1 VRGKMGKLWLLAAAC
16 AIAAVVAGA
25 SFAAHRVVGAA
36 HASTTMVFGT
46 EADPALLDPS
56 LVSDGPS
63 IRVADQIFDSLVA
76 EKPGGTAIVP
86 GLATTWSVSKNGL
99 SWTFNLRK
107 GVRFSDGTTLD
118 ANAVCFNFNRWFSFP
133 APLQSDAL
141 SYYWNTVF
149 GGFRNPAPGGAGPDK
164 SLYKGCK
171 ARSKYSASLLLTRP
185 SSSFLAAMATP
196 MFGIA
201 SPTALKKYNADAG
214 TVDATG
220 VFHPTG
226 SFATQ
231 HPVGSGP
238 FMFKSWTVG
247 SKLELVPNPYYW
259 GPKPKLKRL
268 IFVPIGDTAARLQ
281 AFQSGELQG
290 FDGVN
295 PADFGTISG
304 NSKYKLM
311 KRAPFSVGYIGI
323 NQSIPPM
330 NNPLVRQALAYAVDR
345 KTVATNF
352 YGGTGT
358 PANQFLPP
366 ALFGFAKK
374 GVPNYSYNP
383 TKAKQLLQ
391 QAGLTLPVKIDFWY
405 PTNVSRPYM
414 PDPARNFQAFAAS
427 LNNSGFQVVAHS
439 APWRPDYRAGVQ
451 AGKDQ
456 LFLFGWI
463 ADFGDPA
470 DFLNV
475 HFGRQT
481 AQFGFNNPSLFA
493 LLAKADAETD
503 YEKRIALYQQASVA
517 VMKFVPVV
525 PYVWASSAVAVD
537 ANVKGYV
544 PGPIG
549 PVNEPFANISIGG

>member
-1 VRGKMGKLWLLAAAC
+1 MG
-16 AIAAVVAGA
+16 
-25 SFAAHRVVGAA
+25 GAA

-86 GLATTWSVSKNGL
+86 GLATTWNVSKNGL
-99 SWTFNLRK
+99 AWTFNLRK

-149 GGFRNPAPGGAGPDK
+149 GGFRKPAPGGAGPDK

-171 ARSKYSASLLLTRP
+171 ARGKYSVSLLLTRP

-201 SPTALKKYNADAG
+201 SPTALKKYDADSG

-295 PADFGTISG
+295 PADFGTISS
-304 NSKYKLM
+304 NSKYRLM

-330 NNPLVRQALAYAVDR
+330 NNPLVRQALAYAIDR

-352 YGGTGT
+352 YGGTGA

-383 TKAKQLLQ
+383 TKSKQLLQ
-391 QAGLTLPVKIDFWY
+391 QAGLTLPVKVDFWY
-405 PTNVSRPYM
+405 PTSVSRPYM

-427 LNNSGFQVVAHS
+427 MNGAGFDVQAHS

-463 ADFGDPA
+463 ADWGDPSN
-470 DFLNV
+470 FLNV
-475 HFGRQT
+475 HFGSKT
-481 AQFGFNNPSLFA
+481 AQFGFDNPALFA
-493 LLAKADAETD
+493 ELAKADAEPN
-503 YEKRIALYQQASVA
+503 YEKRVALYQQASIN
-517 VMKFVPVV
+517 VMKFLPVI
-525 PYVWASSAVAVD
+525 PYVWAGSAVAFD
-537 ANVKGYV
+537 ANVKGFV
-544 PGPIG
+544 PAPTGT
-549 PVNEPFANISIGG
+549 VNERFSNVSIGG

>member
-1 VRGKMGKLWLLAAAC
+1 MKGMMGKLWLLVAAC
-16 AIAAVVAGA
+16 AIAAGVAGA
-25 SFAAHRVVGAA
+25 SFAAHRAGGSAD
-36 HASTTMVFGT
+36 ASTTLVFGT

-63 IRVADQIFDSLVA
+63 LRATDQIFNSLVGF
-76 EKPGGTAIVP
+76 KLGGTTIVP
-86 GLATTWSVSKNGL
+86 ELATSWATSKNGL
-99 SWTFNLRK
+99 AWTFQLRK
-107 GVRFSDGTTLD
+107 GVKFSDGTSFD
-118 ANAVCFNFNRWFSFP
+118 ANAVCFNFNRWYSFP

-149 GGFRNPAPGGAGPDK
+149 GGFRSPGPGSPGPDK

-171 ARSKYSASLLLTRP
+171 AHGKYSVSLLLTRR
-185 SSSFLAAMATP
+185 SSSFLSALGLP
-196 MFGIA
+196 NFGIA

-226 SFATQ
+226 TFATQ
-231 HPVGSGP
+231 NPVGTGP
-238 FMFKSWTVG
+238 YMLKSWTVG
-247 SKLELVPNPYYW
+247 SRLELVPNPNYW
-259 GPKPKLKRL
+259 GPKPHLTRV

-281 AFQSGELQG
+281 AFQSGEIQG

-295 PADFGTISG
+295 PADFGTIKG
-304 NSKYKLM
+304 NSKFKLLQ
-311 KRAPFSVGYIGI
+311 RAPFSVGYVGI

-330 NNPLVRQALAYAVDR
+330 NNVLVREAVAYALDR

-352 YGGTGT
+352 YAGQGT

-383 TKAKQLLQ
+383 TKSKQLLQ

-414 PDPARNFQAFAAS
+414 PDPARNFQAFAAN
-427 LNNSGFQVVAHS
+427 LNAAGFDVQAHS

-456 LFLFGWI
+456 LFFFGWI
-463 ADFGDPA
+463 ADFADPA

-475 HFGRQT
+475 HFGSKT
-481 AQFGFNNPSLFA
+481 AQFGFDNPSLFA
-493 LLAKADAETD
+493 LLAKADAEPN
-503 YEKRIALYQQASVA
+503 YAKRVALYQQASIA
-517 VMKFVPVV
+517 VMKFLPVI

-549 PVNEPFANISIGG
+549 PVNEPFSNISIGG